1 MKTSRVLAPALAAL
15 CLTMVA
21 LVSAGEPSAAGRES
35 ARQAPPRPN
44 IVLVMVDDMRADD
57 LRFMPL
63 TRRLI
68 GDAGVRFANSFS
80 PNPLCCPARASALT
94 GLYTHNHRVFHVN
107 APWGFRVFNDRSTV
121 ATWLRR
127 VNYATVYLGKYLN
140 GYGWM
145 RKPGAESGN
154 SLHYVPPGWTEWRAS
169 IDSGLP
175 AGHPANGGTYQ
186 FFDTTLS
193 RNGQGFQPLE
203 GRYQSRAYGR
213 ITEEIVERR
222 AAAPRPFFLQ
232 VSFTAPHTGGPT
244 EPDDP
249 GWVNRSDGQREWY
262 GTTARP
268 ADVRGMFDSRI
279 TAAPGASW
287 LDPDFSDKPDYLQIR
302 PLMNAG
308 ERVASLEETRQ
319 RAEALWVVDR
329 QVGRTID
336 ALRRSGELANTLV
349 LFTSDNGF
357 YLGEQRI
364 RHGKTFP
371 HEPSIRVPLLMRG
384 PGIPAGQVRH
394 DPVTSMDLA
403 PTLAAAAG
411 VRPGSQVDGQSML
424 RVARTG
430 DQGWRRGILTE
441 SKPEEGGVRDTDE
454 AGGPL
459 GPGEQPDIRYALGV
473 RTPHHL
479 YVNLANGQEELYDMR
494 TDPQQYDNLVGEPEH
509 RPTLQLLRGV
519 LAQLRDCDGAEC
531 RVPLPPDLAEVP

>member
-1 MKTSRVLAPALAAL
+1 MTPCRVLAP
-15 CLTMVA
+15 TVVA
-21 LVSAGEPSAAGRES
+21 LGLATVTLASAGEPPAAGIES
-35 ARQAPPRPN
+35 TRQAPPRPN

-63 TRRLI
+63 TEQLV

-94 GLYTHNHRVFHVN
+94 GRYTHNHRVFDVN
-107 APWGFRVFNDRSTV
+107 APWGFRSFNDRSTV
-121 ATWLRR
+121 ATWLQGGG
-127 VNYATVYLGKYLN
+127 YATAYLGKYLN

-145 RKPGAESGN
+145 RRPGAASGN
-154 SLHYVPPGWTEWRAS
+154 SLRYVPPGWGEWRAS
-169 IDSGLP
+169 IDAGLP
-175 AGHPANGGTYQ
+175 AQHPADGGTYR
-186 FFDTTLS
+186 FLDTTLS
-193 RNGQGFQPLE
+193 RNGEGFQPLE
-203 GRYQSRAYGR
+203 GEYQSRAYGR
-213 ITEEIVERR
+213 ITEQIVARR

-232 VSFTAPHTGGPT
+232 VSFTAPHNGSPD

-249 GWVNRSDGQREWY
+249 GWVTRSDGKREWY

-268 ADVRGMFDSRI
+268 ADVRGRFDAQV
-279 TAAPGASW
+279 TAAPGATW
-287 LDPDFSDKPDYLQIR
+287 LDPDFTDKPSYLWGR
-302 PLMNAG
+302 PLMNAA
-308 ERVASLEETRQ
+308 EKQASLEETRQ

-336 ALRRSGELANTLV
+336 ALRRSGELENTLV
-349 LFTSDNGF
+349 VFTSDNGF

-364 RHGKTFP
+364 RHGKVFP

-394 DPVTSMDLA
+394 DPVVSMDLA
-403 PTLAAAAG
+403 PTLAAAAE
-411 VRPGSQVDGQSML
+411 VRPSTSVDGVSML

-441 SKPEEGGVRDTDE
+441 SRPLESTVRNTDE

-459 GPGEQPDIRYALGV
+459 EAGEHADVRYALGV

-479 YVNLANGQEELYDMR
+479 YVDLATGEEELYDMR
-494 TDPQQYDNLVGEPEH
+494 TDPHQYDNLVGEPAH
-509 RPTLQLLRGV
+509 GATLQQLRGV
-519 LAQLRDCDGAEC
+519 LAQLRACDGVQC
-531 RVPLPPDLAEVP
+531 RVPLPPELTDVP